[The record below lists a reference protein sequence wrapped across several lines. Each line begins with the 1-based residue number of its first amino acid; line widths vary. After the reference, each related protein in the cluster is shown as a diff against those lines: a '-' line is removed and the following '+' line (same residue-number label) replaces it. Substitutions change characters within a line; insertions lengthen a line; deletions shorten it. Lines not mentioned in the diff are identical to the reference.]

1 MHRERRFWLFVVAVC
16 TGCLA
21 DSSSLV
27 FAQPAPGRA
36 TPPAATQPAAASP
49 AAVNEPLRTASD
61 RAVDIQNIRLELRVD
76 MKNKTVAGNANLTFR
91 CVRPTRTVSL
101 DAVDFEVQ
109 RVRVQ
114 VGKESI
120 DPARFTVDG
129 KKLVVDLGSRIQP
142 GQEGTLEI
150 AYRVREPKDGLHF
163 FAPSKTDP
171 DTPRLL
177 WSQGETSTNRYWI
190 PCIDEPD
197 QRQTTEVIV
206 TVPEGFEA
214 VSNGKLAERHSNPTD
229 KTATF
234 DWRQEIPHPSYLV
247 TLVVG
252 EFDVVTHDW
261 EGIPVM
267 YYVPKGHRSEAEPT
281 YGRTP
286 EMLSYFSKRFGVHYP
301 WAKYAQ
307 VTCFQFGGGMENTS
321 ATTMGDRILLDKRS
335 LLDRTSESIVS
346 HELAHQWWGDM
357 VTCRDWSHTWLNEGF
372 ASYAEALW
380 DEHARG
386 RDEYAYNMD
395 RKAARAI
402 AGGKDRPVMDRHY
415 PDTQSMFDDRS
426 YPKGAWVVHMLRNR
440 LGDDAFWK
448 GIQRYGS
455 ENKFHSVETVDLR
468 RCLERT
474 AGRDLERFFYDWLE
488 RPGNP
493 DLTVAT
499 EYLPDV
505 QQAKLTI
512 QQTQAGEPFEIPV
525 KIALTCAGAKEPIV
539 LEEMMTEKELNLRI
553 PLPGPLERVDVD
565 PDQAILTEL
574 KETKSQALW
583 RAQLLEGPNVPARL
597 RATQHFAQSKAESD
611 HELLAQAFAKE
622 KFWGV
627 KIELATA
634 LGTAKGAVCRKALLQ
649 GIRDSD
655 ARVRRASLDGL
666 AKFDRDAAIATVAKE
681 ILQKGDPSYAVEGA
695 ALAAFAKHAPKEAL
709 AVLTPWISKPS
720 HQDVLASAALAALGA
735 TEDPAVLDTLLNW
748 TDAAKPRIHRAAALR
763 GLAQL
768 AKSKGLSDAQRH
780 QIVKILV
787 GGLETDDQFVRF
799 TLLQTLPDLGPQA
812 ASALPLLDKLAQ
824 SESRSGVKNRIK
836 SIASRIRG
844 AILATT
850 AGGVVRWTLHLREQ
864 VNRLERE
871 QEELR
876 KRLEKFESAG
886 SKKPA
891 GAGGGK

>member
-1 MHRERRFWLFVVAVC
+1 MQHDRRFWLFAVAVC
-16 TGCLA
+16 TACLA
-21 DSSSLV
+21 GSSSFVL
-27 FAQPAPGRA
+27 AQVASGRP
-36 TPPAATQPAAASP
+36 TPPAASQPAPAASSP
-49 AAVNEPLRTASD
+49 AAVIEPLRTASD
-61 RAVDIQNIRLELRVD
+61 RPVDIRSIRLNLRVE
-76 MKNKTVAGNANLTFR
+76 MKNKTVEGDASLTFR

-109 RVRVQ
+109 GVKVQ
-114 VGKESI
+114 VGQESI
-120 DPARFTVDG
+120 EPARFTVDG
-129 KKLVVDLGSRIQP
+129 KKLIVDLGSRMKA
-142 GQEGTLEI
+142 GQEGKLDVV
-150 AYRVREPKDGLHF
+150 YKVRDPKDGLHF
-163 FAPSKTDP
+163 FGPSKTEP
-171 DTPRLL
+171 DTPLLL

-197 QRQTTEVIV
+197 QRQTTEIVV
-206 TVPEGFEA
+206 TVPEGFDA
-214 VSNGKLAERHSNPTD
+214 VSNGKLVESHSNPTE
-229 KTATF
+229 KTVTF

-261 EGIPVM
+261 EGIPVV
-267 YYVPKGHRSEAEPT
+267 YYVPKGHASEAEPT

-286 EMLSYFSKRFGVHYP
+286 EMLNYFSKRFGVRYP

-321 ATTMGDRILLDKRS
+321 ATTMGERILLDQRS

-380 DEHARG
+380 DEQARG
-386 RDEYAYNMD
+386 RDDYAYNMD

-402 AGGKDRPVMDRHY
+402 AGGKERPVMDRHY
-415 PDTQSMFDDRS
+415 PDPQTMFDDRS

-440 LGDDAFWK
+440 LGDDAFWA
-448 GIQRYGS
+448 GIQRYGT
-455 ENKFHSVETVDLR
+455 ENQFHSVETMDLR

-488 RPGNP
+488 RAGNP
-493 DLTVAT
+493 DLAVTT

-512 QQTQAGEPFEIPV
+512 QQAQAGEPFEIPL
-525 KIALTCAGAKEPIV
+525 KIVLTCAGAKEPIV
-539 LEEMMTEKELNLRI
+539 LEETMAEKELNLRI

-565 PDQAILTEL
+565 PDQAVLTEL
-574 KETKSQALW
+574 KETKSRALW
-583 RAQLLEGPNVPARL
+583 RAQLLEAPNVPARL
-597 RATQHFAQSKAESD
+597 RAAQHFGQSKAEPD
-611 HELLAQAFAKE
+611 QELLAQAFAKE

-634 LGTAKGAVCRKALLQ
+634 MGTAKGTACRQALLQ
-649 GIRDSD
+649 GLGDSD
-655 ARVRRASLDGL
+655 ARVRKASLDGL
-666 AKFDRDAAIATVAKE
+666 AKFDTDAAIAATVKV
-681 ILQKGDPSYAVEGA
+681 ILHAGDPSYAVEGA
-695 ALAAFAKHAPKEAL
+695 ALAAYAKHSPTDAV

-735 TEDPAVLDTLLNW
+735 TEDPAVLNTLLGW
-748 TDAAKPRIHRAAALR
+748 TEAAKPRILRAAALR

-768 AKSKGLSDAQRH
+768 AKSKRLSDGQRQ
-780 QIVKILV
+780 QIVKKFIAELDS
-787 GGLETDDQFVRF
+787 DDVFARF
-799 TLLQTLPDLGPQA
+799 TLLQTLPELGPQA
-812 ASALPLLDKLAQ
+812 AAALPALDKLAQ
-824 SESRSGVKNRIK
+824 AESRSGVRNRIK
-836 SIASRIRG
+836 SVASRIRAQSG
-844 AILATT
+844 ST
-850 AGGVVRWTLHLREQ
+850 AGGSDVNQLREQ
-864 VNRLERE
+864 VQRLERE
-871 QEELR
+871 QEALR
-876 KRLEKFESAG
+876 KRLEQFESGG

-891 GAGGGK
+891 GTAGGK